1 MQYPNITSAVFIS
14 RPNRFVAEVLIDGR
28 TETVHVKNTGRCRE
42 ILVPGARVYLTRSDN
57 INRKYKYDLVA
68 VEKNA
73 DNGTLLINM
82 DSQAPNSAAGEWVKT
97 CGLFSVEAKVRR
109 EVSFGSSRFDIFVS
123 DGERKAFIE
132 VKGVTLEHGGVA
144 LFPDAPTERGV
155 KHIEELI
162 NCKNSG
168 FEAYIL
174 FVVQMKG
181 VNTFSPNTETHPEFA
196 QALKEA
202 VDKGVEVLVYDC
214 RVTPDSMTIES
225 EVKKIII

>member
-42 ILVPGARVYLTRSDN
+42 LLVPGARVYLTRSDN

-97 CGLFSVEAKVRR
+97 CGLFSVGAKVRR

-181 VNTFSPNTETHPEFA
+181 IRLFKPNDETHAAFGS
-196 QALKEA
+196 ALRKA
-202 VDKGVEVLVYDC
+202 YRAGVNILVYDC
-214 RVTPDSMTIES
+214 VITPDCM
-225 EVKKIII
+225 IIDNALPFEL